1 MKYFSHLEQGLG
13 VLDLNSKED
22 YEIYTALKDQRKTVN
37 YPIVLTTHGGLF
49 SLIEQGRYQDYSIFF
64 FDSSWWYKSFNTYL
78 SRSYDLNYTLNY
90 LDMLAYKYHLALEY
104 GDKTKEEV

>member
-49 SLIEQGRYQDYSIFF
+49 SIILLSNIATKLNK
-64 FDSSWWYKSFNTYL
+64 KSEF
-78 SRSYDLNYTLNY
+78 
-90 LDMLAYKYHLALEY
+90 
-104 GDKTKEEV
+104 